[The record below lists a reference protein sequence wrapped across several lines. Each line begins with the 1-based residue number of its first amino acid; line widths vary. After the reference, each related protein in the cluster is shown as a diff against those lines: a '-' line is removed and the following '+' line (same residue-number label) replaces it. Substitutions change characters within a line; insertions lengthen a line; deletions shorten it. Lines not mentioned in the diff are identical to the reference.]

1 MPGTGT
7 ANPSGLV
14 LPRDRRS
21 DPSVPD
27 HTSSRLPT
35 TVHLID
41 HTALQISRTNHS
53 VHADT
58 DMDTVTTPKATTG
71 SQSRRSGTQ
80 TAATLLEFSN
90 RDIAVLK
97 ANRIRSLA
105 APPQL
110 SPVKTVHAI
119 PSAQSPAL

>member
-14 LPRDRRS
+14 LPRERRS

-27 HTSSRLPT
+27 HTSSRPPT
-35 TVHLID
+35 TVRLVD
-41 HTALQISRTNHS
+41 HAVLQISRTNHP

-71 SQSRRSGTQ
+71 SQSRRSRTQ
-80 TAATLLEFSN
+80 TAALLECNSQ
-90 RDIAVLK
+90 DIAVLK
-97 ANRIRSLA
+97 VNRIRSLA

-110 SPVKTVHAI
+110 SPVKTVHATL
-119 PSAQSPAL
+119 SVQSPTL

>member
-7 ANPSGLV
+7 ANPFGLV
-14 LPRDRRS
+14 LPRERKS

-35 TVHLID
+35 TVRLVD
-41 HTALQISRTNHS
+41 HAVLQISRINRP

-58 DMDTVTTPKATTG
+58 DMDMVATPKATTG
-71 SQSRRSGTQ
+71 SQSRRSRTQ
-80 TAATLLEFSN
+80 TAALLECN
-90 RDIAVLK
+90 NQEIAVLK

-105 APPQL
+105 ALPRL
-110 SPVKTVHAI
+110 APVKTVHATL
-119 PSAQSPAL
+119 SAQSPAL